1 MRMHM
6 VARVGGAKSF
16 QADQFKNSKAKSDPK
31 HAYTYV
37 RTSTTEFMKKMKKA
51 LKKTIKKAK
60 AAHQEEDKQG
70 LPLAS

>member
-6 VARVGGAKSF
+6 LARVGGAKSF

-31 HAYTYV
+31 HAYV